1 MTLESIHPGI
11 RPAAA
16 SVKRVV
22 VVPMSAVPWAQPG
35 DRWVGGGHA
44 ATDDS
49 GQMFRL
55 VLLEM
60 APEVPYALRHLEIPA
75 LLTLD
80 RGLDLGITGGGRR
93 GSGGCVRGTRLVAL
107 GALGT
112 RSFRGRIYCPKCP
125 ALGGA
130 SGRRNVPKDA
140 RNRSVILCL
149 GRN

>member
-1 MTLESIHPGI
+1 MSLECIHPGI

-22 VVPMSAVPWAQPG
+22 VVPMRAVPWAQAG

-55 VLLEM
+55 VFLEM
-60 APEVPYALRHLEIPA
+60 APEVPHALCHLEIPA

-80 RGLDLGITGGGRR
+80 SGLDLGVTGVGR
-93 GSGGCVRGTRLVAL
+93 GSSGGCVRGTRLVAL

-112 RSFRGRIYCPKCP
+112 RGFRGRIYCSKRP

-130 SGRRNVPKDA
+130 SGRRNALNDVG
-140 RNRSVILCL
+140 NRRVILGL
-149 GRN
+149 G